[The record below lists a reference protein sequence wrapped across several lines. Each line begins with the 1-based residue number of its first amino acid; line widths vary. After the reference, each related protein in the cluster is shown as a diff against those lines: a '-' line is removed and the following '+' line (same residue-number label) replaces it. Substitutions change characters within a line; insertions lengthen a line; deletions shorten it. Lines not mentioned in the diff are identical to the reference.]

1 MAAVGGGGGRK
12 LRSPLLIKIL
22 LVLTCLHVVYKSQR
36 GDDKS
41 TWAVIGARSRH
52 ESVEEEEAQE
62 TDLVDSQFL
71 LFNRVPK
78 TGSTMVATLLS
89 RLAER
94 KGFLHRRYRA
104 AQPRKLDQDAQV
116 HPLNPTDHLVT

>member
-12 LRSPLLIKIL
+12 LRLSLLIKIL

-52 ESVEEEEAQE
+52 EEEAQE
-62 TDLVDSQFL
+62 TDLVDSQLL

-94 KGFLHRRYRA
+94 KGFLHKRYRA